1 VILLPSRANLR
12 RCVRV
17 AASPHSLL
25 RTLEYER
32 VSGLRLSGRSLD
44 VGGGA
49 GANYRQLLAVDGVL
63 DSVNIDPGMRPS
75 VLADLRSPLPL
86 RSASYDNVISLN
98 TLEHVVDDRLVVEE
112 MLRVLRPG
120 GQFHLLVPFLYRVH
134 QVAGDFHRHTAY
146 WWEDLFRSL
155 GVSSDSVIVEPLV
168 WDPISSAFSLI
179 EFALGRLRSPI
190 RLVLLLQALLHPREW
205 RATRAYGDFALG
217 YYIRGRR

>member
-1 VILLPSRANLR
+1 MIPLPSRATLR
-12 RCVRV
+12 RCLRL
-17 AASPHSLL
+17 AGSPHSLL

-32 VSGLRLSGRSLD
+32 VASLKLSGRSLD

-49 GANYRQLLAVDGVL
+49 RANYRDLLAVDGVL

-98 TLEHVVDDRLVVEE
+98 TLEHVADDRLVVEE
-112 MLRVLRPG
+112 VLRVLRPG
-120 GQFHLLVPFLYRVH
+120 GEFHLLVPFIYRVH
-134 QVAGDFHRHTAY
+134 QVSGDFHRHTAY

-155 GVSSDSVIVEPLV
+155 GVPAERVVVEPLV
-168 WDPISSAFSLI
+168 WDPISSSFSLI
-179 EFALGRLRSPI
+179 EFALGRLRGPI
-190 RLVLLLQALLHPREW
+190 RLLVLLQALAHPREW